1 MKFLNSVPPQSL
13 SKKTR
18 IENLMDG
25 WQRAH
30 YLRSTSES
38 NLQKMAALESAVGKQ
53 RENIRLISDRIR
65 MLFDTQ
71 YTVQE
76 LDVELL
82 DLLRVA
88 DIN

>member
-1 MKFLNSVPPQSL
+1 L
-13 SKKTR
+13 
-18 IENLMDG
+18 
-25 WQRAH
+25 
-30 YLRSTSES
+30 
-38 NLQKMAALESAVGKQ
+38 ALKVDVLDKVMGGTVEV
-53 RENIRLISDRIR
+53 R

-76 LDVELL
+76 LDGELL

>member
-1 MKFLNSVPPQSL
+1 
-13 SKKTR
+13 
-18 IENLMDG
+18 
-25 WQRAH
+25 
-30 YLRSTSES
+30 
-38 NLQKMAALESAVGKQ
+38 MAALESAVGKQ